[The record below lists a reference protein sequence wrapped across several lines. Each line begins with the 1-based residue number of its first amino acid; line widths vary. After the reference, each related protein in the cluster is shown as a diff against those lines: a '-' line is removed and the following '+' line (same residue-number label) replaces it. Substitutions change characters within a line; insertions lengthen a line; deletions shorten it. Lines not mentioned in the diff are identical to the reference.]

1 MPFWIAGDGFQVVG
15 FELDPSCGACWS
27 AAGVPCRPD
36 PSKTKFES
44 GDMLN
49 LPLAN
54 ATIDIACSVSAI
66 KHTSDPIRA
75 VAEMLRVVKPRG
87 GLILTMNVDIRGS
100 DSVSW
105 KAFSEIVSLLEYNTR
120 PSLPVRQVTPESLL
134 TFENRTLDPQSRSML
149 LSKRVLDY
157 LGIRARTDQTV
168 FAWAGER
175 T

>member
-1 MPFWIAGDGFQVVG
+1 
-15 FELDPSCGACWS
+15 
-27 AAGVPCRPD
+27 
-36 PSKTKFES
+36 
-44 GDMLN
+44 
-49 LPLAN
+49 
-54 ATIDIACSVSAI
+54 
-66 KHTSDPIRA
+66 
-75 VAEMLRVVKPRG
+75 MLRVVKPRG

-175 T
+175 I